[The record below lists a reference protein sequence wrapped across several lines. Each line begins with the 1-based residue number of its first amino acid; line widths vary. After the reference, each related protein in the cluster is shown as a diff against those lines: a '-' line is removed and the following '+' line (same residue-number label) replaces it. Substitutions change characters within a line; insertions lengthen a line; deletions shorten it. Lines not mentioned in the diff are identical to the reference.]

1 MTLGSRIKE
10 KRKARGLIQKQ
21 VADHFGITGV
31 SVSEWERDLSRPDS
45 AKLDDLARL
54 LRTSVDYLLSGRETK
69 GAGRA
74 STIEPGPDIRGTVPL
89 ISWVQAGQWAEISKN
104 FDVCDA
110 EDWIPCPAGHS
121 KDTFCLRVRGQSMFN
136 PNGAPSFSEGE
147 VIFVDPDRGAGHRSC
162 VIVRLDDERE
172 ATFKQLIIE
181 GDKKLLHALNPS
193 WPEQWIYI
201 NGNATI
207 MGTVIGKWVPV

>member
-1 MTLGSRIKE
+1 MTLGTRIKE
-10 KRKARGLIQKQ
+10 KRKARGLTQKH

-31 SVSEWERDLSRPDS
+31 SVSEWERDVSRPDS

-54 LRTSVDYLLSGRETK
+54 LRTTVDYLLSGREVKSAT
-69 GAGRA
+69 RET
-74 STIEPGPDIRGTVPL
+74 SVEPGPEIRGMVPL
-89 ISWVQAGQWAEISKN
+89 ISWVQAGQWAEISKD
-104 FDVCDA
+104 FEECDA
-110 EDWIPCPAGHS
+110 QEWLPCPVAHS
-121 KDTFCLRVRGQSMFN
+121 DETFCLRVRGQSMHN
-136 PNGAPSFSEGE
+136 PGGTPSFSEGDI
-147 VIFVDPDRGAGHRSC
+147 IFVDPQRSPDHRKC
-162 VIVRLDDERE
+162 VIVVLHNERE

-181 GDKKLLHALNPS
+181 GDKKLLHPLNPS